1 MDEIDHILNTAPKRL
16 IGLAEGSQL
25 EAKSEPYDLD
35 TAAGRYELAKDV
47 SSLANGS
54 GGHLIIG
61 IETLREADREL
72 DILQRFRP
80 MEVGALD
87 DGKYA
92 GVIREYVYPE
102 IHGLR
107 IDSVSVEDGVLAV
120 IRVPP
125 QRSDSQPFVILRV
138 VEDGEHLK
146 EIVIGY
152 AERQSD
158 SSEPMSAKRLQQAL
172 RKGSSSLSARLDRI
186 EEKIDNGLALS
197 TSPEEGVADTEERL
211 RRRIDS
217 LLEE

>member
-1 MDEIDHILNTAPKRL
+1 MDEIDHILNTDPEKL

-25 EAKSEPYDLD
+25 EVKSAHYDLD
-35 TAAGRYELAKDV
+35 TAAARYELAKDV

-61 IETLREADREL
+61 IETTREPDREL
-72 DILQRFRP
+72 DVLERFCP
-80 MEVGALD
+80 PEVGALQ

-92 GVIREYVYPE
+92 GVVREYVYPE
-102 IHGLR
+102 IQGVR
-107 IDSVSVEDGVLAV
+107 IDSVSVDDGELAV

-125 QRSDSQPFVILRV
+125 QRPDSQPFVILRV

-152 AERQSD
+152 AERKSD
-158 SSEPMSAKRLQQAL
+158 SSEPMSGKRLQQAL
-172 RKGSSSLSARLDRI
+172 RKGSSPLSARLDRI
-186 EEKIDNGLALS
+186 EEKIDMSFSMMA
-197 TSPEEGVADTEERL
+197 SPERSATDSEEKL